1 MTTNMTIDER
11 YYRAGQLEQFISD
24 QRAEFEDRDLPP
36 DDVHQSLKNAEEEL
50 ARHTAVIDQRKAW
63 DRQMIEGVR
72 SGRYQVESGDGRT
85 VDLGRNSDHS
95 HDHVPQWLS
104 RQRDEALRTVDRYT
118 RSDHLDA
125 PAAGR
130 LDALVRA
137 SGTKIDPAGI
147 GARYLAAVGL
157 PAYNRLRKDLGRSD
171 PRASPAL
178 TRGSRRRARGLSGT
192 AGAGTERGHRL
203 RWPLRDSV
211 HARSEHRD
219 Q

>member
-1 MTTNMTIDER
+1 M
-11 YYRAGQLEQFISD
+11 AGI
-24 QRAEFEDRDLPP
+24 
-36 DDVHQSLKNAEEEL
+36 
-50 ARHTAVIDQRKAW
+50 
-63 DRQMIEGVR
+63 R
-72 SGRYQVESGDGRT
+72 SSPATGRT

-118 RSDHLDA
+118 RSDHLEA

-157 PAYNRLRKDLGRSD
+157 PAYNSAFGKILAIRSTGISGSD
-171 PRASPAL
+171 PRKSTPCAWSL
-178 TRGSRRRARGLSGT
+178 RYSRSG
-192 AGAGTERGHRL
+192 H
-203 RWPLRDSV
+203 
-211 HARSEHRD
+211 
-219 Q
+219 

>member
-1 MTTNMTIDER
+1 VPTAANRRPIAISLAQPAHTTCDGESSEEKLLAKINTLESRAMTTNMTIDER

-50 ARHTAVIDQRKAW
+50 ARHTAVIHQRKAW

-95 HDHVPQWLS
+95 HDHVPQWLP

-157 PAYNRLRKDLGRSD
+157 PAYTSAFGKILADPIHGHLRL
-171 PRASPAL
+171 
-178 TRGSRRRARGLSGT
+178 
-192 AGAGTERGHRL
+192 
-203 RWPLRDSV
+203 
-211 HARSEHRD
+211 
-219 Q
+219 